1 MLSWSRLT
9 LSTLPKIVADPL
21 RYRIL
26 QTPGFLS
33 FGAARPKPD
42 VHYNTFMAGILH
54 PLSRGSVHIGSS
66 DPFAAPL
73 IDPAFLKDPLDTRLL
88 VKIVTLCRELAGS
101 DAYKMANPVPYDP
114 PSDMDGEELEK
125 WVRSIVSSFFHP
137 IGTAIMLPKEDGG
150 VVDPRLKVY
159 GTKNLRVVSCA

>member
-1 MLSWSRLT
+1 
-9 LSTLPKIVADPL
+9 
-21 RYRIL
+21 
-26 QTPGFLS
+26 
-33 FGAARPKPD
+33 
-42 VHYNTFMAGILH
+42 MAGVLH

-88 VKIVTLCRELAGS
+88 VKIVTLCRELASS

-114 PSDMDGEELEK
+114 PSDMSGEELEK